1 MLVLVKV
8 LVCREAWSTNML
20 TKTGDTTVQQKIK
33 HITKKA
39 VSTIA
44 SVPTMLSLL
53 LKDEAIGGK
62 LIVGFAVLALI
73 VVNSPLKSI
82 YDTLWHLNFNIGLGD
97 FSLSQDLR
105 HWVNEGL
112 MAVFFLV
119 VGLEIKRELVNG
131 ELKDH
136 KKAVLPVAAALGG
149 MIVPAAIYIAFNL
162 DSSAIQGWGIP
173 IATDIA
179 FAVAIL
185 TLLSKRVPLSLKL
198 FLLTLA
204 IVDDIGAIFVIALF
218 YAEIINYEY
227 LLGAIGLVAG
237 IWLSRKWLSD
247 KLAIVIALGV
257 VLWVTT
263 HLSGI
268 HASIVGAAMGLLA
281 PVPRSDKVPS
291 QSRSLEE
298 FFLPISTF
306 IVLPIFAFANAGV
319 VLSGDMFNN
328 SESIRLILGIT
339 CGLVLGKL
347 IGISGAAWL
356 MVRLGYAKLP
366 TGTSWTHIIGIS
378 LIAGIGFTVSIFITE
393 LAFSDNRQ
401 LVETAKISVFIA
413 SGIAAALGSAVLL
426 KTKPTK

>member
-1 MLVLVKV
+1 M
-8 LVCREAWSTNML
+8 R
-20 TKTGDTTVQQKIK
+20 QKIR
-33 HITKKA
+33 HVTKKA
-39 VSTIA
+39 VAKIVR
-44 SVPTMLSLL
+44 VPGLLNVL

-62 LIVGFAVLALI
+62 LIIAFAALALI
-73 VVNSPLKSI
+73 VVNSSARDI
-82 YDTLWHLNFNIGLGD
+82 YETFWNLNFSIGLGD
-97 FSLSQDLR
+97 FTLSQDLR

-112 MAVFFLV
+112 MAIFFLV

-131 ELKDH
+131 ELKDRQ
-136 KKAVLPVAAALGG
+136 KAVLPVAAAIGG
-149 MIVPAAIYIAFNL
+149 MIVPAVIYLAFNL
-162 DSSAIQGWGIP
+162 GSSASQGWGIP

-179 FAVAIL
+179 FAVAVL
-185 TLLSKRVPLSLKL
+185 ALLSNRVPLSLKI

-218 YAEIINYEY
+218 YAEIINYWY
-227 LLGAIGLVAG
+227 LGGSIGLVIT
-237 IWLSRKWLSD
+237 IWLARRWLSS
-247 KLAIVIALGV
+247 KLAIVIALGAI
-257 VLWVTT
+257 LWITT

-281 PVPRSDKVPS
+281 PVPRSAKEPS

-306 IVLPIFAFANAGV
+306 VVLPIFAFANAGV
-319 VLSGDMFNN
+319 VLSGNMFNN
-328 SESIRLILGIT
+328 SESVPIMLGIT

-347 IGISGAAWL
+347 IGISGATWL
-356 MVRLGYAKLP
+356 MIRLGYAKLP
-366 TGTSWTHIIGIS
+366 TGTNWAHIVGIS

-393 LAFSDNRQ
+393 LAFGDNRQ

-426 KTKPTK
+426 WTKSSKPQSFDH